1 MNPLILELKRINK
14 GRVAPKENVIFDEI
28 STPSPSISYD
38 GNTGEIIFNEIA
50 QYSNQWWVATETTL
64 KGAIEFALRCSQG
77 ELALGSSP
85 QKTGQVSGYGAID
98 VLTAGTTFSLVNTR
112 DTNQV
117 FSLEASLKAYLLI
130 TPIVAIGPTGPA
142 GPRGV
147 TGADGRSAYQVAV
160 DEGFAG
166 TEEEWLASLAGPTG
180 PQGAAGST
188 GPQGSIGPIGSQ
200 GSIGADGRSAY
211 QVAVDE
217 GFAGTEEEWLASLA
231 GPTGPQGSIGPT
243 GPQGP
248 KGDPGE
254 PDTGNF
260 LTFANFRSFVITTD
274 EDGNPWNKAFVGL
287 IHRYSGVYA
296 PSDEVDL
303 SPLVLNI
310 SLPMARDGKITDISF
325 EYVYDDSVTLE
336 TAPPDAIVMGEIWV
350 SRAGSSYGVFRLI
363 PETHVEATEIFD
375 QGMVQMGTLHL
386 SEPAQVYAGD
396 RITFVVSFKQPPP
409 VLKDMFGFVAATV
422 NIV

>member
-1 MNPLILELKRINK
+1 MNPLILELKRTNN
-14 GRVAPKENVIFDEI
+14 GRVGPEKNVIFDEI
-28 STPSPSISYD
+28 SIPSPSISYD
-38 GNTGEIIFNEIA
+38 RITGEIIFNEIA
-50 QYSNQWWVATETTL
+50 QYSIQWWVATETTL

-180 PQGAAGST
+180 PQGAAGS
-188 GPQGSIGPIGSQ
+188 
-200 GSIGADGRSAY
+200 
-211 QVAVDE
+211 
-217 GFAGTEEEWLASLA
+217 
-231 GPTGPQGSIGPT
+231 TGPQGSIGPT

>member
-14 GRVAPKENVIFDEI
+14 GRVAPEKNVIFDEI
-28 STPSPSISYD
+28 SIPSPSISYD

-50 QYSNQWWVATETTL
+50 QYSIQWWVATETTL
-64 KGAIEFALRCSQG
+64 KGAIEFALRCSQGG

-142 GPRGV
+142 GPRGI

-166 TEEEWLASLAGPTG
+166 TEDEWLASLAGPTG
-180 PQGAAGST
+180 PQGAAGS
-188 GPQGSIGPIGSQ
+188 
-200 GSIGADGRSAY
+200 
-211 QVAVDE
+211 
-217 GFAGTEEEWLASLA
+217 
-231 GPTGPQGSIGPT
+231 TGPQGSIGPT

-325 EYVYDDSVTLE
+325 EYVYDDSATLE
-336 TAPPDAIVMGEIWV
+336 TAPPEAIVMGEIWV